1 MSSVESVLVSR
12 YLFSSSSLP
21 SAADSTSLV
30 RYSSHC
36 AFMSAGM
43 SRYSKRMPWVSS
55 SHQIDFMRIRSTM
68 PAKFSS
74 APIGSWITTG
84 LPFRR
89 VRIWST
95 QRRKL
100 APARSILLTNAT
112 RGTLY
117 LFICRQTVS
126 DWGCTPD
133 TAQYTAT
140 AESSTRSERSTSIV
154 KSTCPGV
161 SMMLMRCSG

>member
-1 MSSVESVLVSR
+1 
-12 YLFSSSSLP
+12 
-21 SAADSTSLV
+21 
-30 RYSSHC
+30 
-36 AFMSAGM
+36 
-43 SRYSKRMPWVSS
+43 
-55 SHQIDFMRIRSTM
+55 MRIC
-68 PAKFSS
+68 
-74 APIGSWITTG
+74 
-84 LPFRR
+84 
-89 VRIWST
+89 ST
-95 QRRKL
+95 QRRKF

-140 AESSTRSERSTSIV
+140 AESSTRKERSTSIV

-161 SMMLMRCSG
+161 SMMLIRCSGYWFSIPFQKQVVAAAVIVMPRSCSCSM